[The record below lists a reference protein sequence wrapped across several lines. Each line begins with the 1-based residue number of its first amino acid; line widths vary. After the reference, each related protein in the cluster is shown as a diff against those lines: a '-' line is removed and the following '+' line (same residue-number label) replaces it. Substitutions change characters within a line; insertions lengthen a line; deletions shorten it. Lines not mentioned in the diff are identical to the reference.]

1 MVYPSHRHAVGQLLV
16 DATQRW
22 LYPTLFFEH
31 KLLYSEPA
39 NPGDY
44 RILPAAQGDVAAELF
59 PTLLRGS
66 ATPDI
71 SILSYGGMLPVVEQ
85 VVTFLEQ
92 EEHLLDRPRILVV
105 EESHHEFGVS
115 AEILATLLESGY
127 RGEALRIGTPPV
139 PISAA
144 RSLERQVLADA
155 EQLINDIL
163 DLI

>member
-1 MVYPSHRHAVGQLLV
+1 
-16 DATQRW
+16 
-22 LYPTLFFEH
+22 
-31 KLLYSEPA
+31 
-39 NPGDY
+39 
-44 RILPAAQGDVAAELF
+44 LF

-92 EEHLLDRPRILVV
+92 EEELAVEVIAPSLLSPLPRNTLVEHLLDRPRILVV

-163 DLI
+163 ELI